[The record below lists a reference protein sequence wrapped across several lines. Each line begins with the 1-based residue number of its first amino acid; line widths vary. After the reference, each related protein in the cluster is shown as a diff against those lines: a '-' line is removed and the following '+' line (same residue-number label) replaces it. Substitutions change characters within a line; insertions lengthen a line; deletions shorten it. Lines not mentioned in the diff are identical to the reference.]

1 MRDYEELTAFLGEW
15 GRFQRLVFFLL
26 SASIVPNGF
35 NGLSIVFLAGT
46 PEHRCALPRGANL
59 SGEWR
64 NASIP
69 LELRGGRAAPSRC
82 RRYRLAALA
91 NFSALGLRPGSD
103 VELAALEQERC
114 LDGWEYSRDLYRS
127 TIVSEWNLVCDDDWK
142 GPFSTSLFFVGVL
155 FGSFISGQLSDKFG
169 RKNVLFV
176 TMGMQTGF
184 SFVQVFCTSWEMFS
198 VLFMLVGMGQ
208 ISNYVAAFVLGT
220 EILGKS
226 VRILFCTLGVCIFY
240 AFGYMLLPLFAYFLR
255 DWRTLLLAL
264 TLPGLLCIPLWWVI
278 PESPR
283 WLISQG
289 RFQEAEAIIRKAAKM
304 NGITAPDV
312 ILDPIELQDSN
323 SQKQQAY
330 TILDLV
336 KTQNI
341 RTVTIMS
348 VILWMIISV
357 GYFGLS
363 LDTPNLH
370 GDIYVN
376 CFLSAVI
383 EVPAYIISWLLLRNF
398 PRRYSMAA
406 ALFLG
411 GCVLLFIQLVPAHIR
426 VLSVLLVMVGKFG
439 ITSAFSMVYVYTAE
453 LYPTVVRNMGVGASS
468 MASRLGSILSPY
480 FVYLGA
486 YDRFLPYILMG
497 SLTVL
502 SGILTLFLPESYGM
516 PLPDTTEQML
526 TVKGLKYRPAS
537 NSTRVSREEEENP
550 VILKSTAF

>member
-1 MRDYEELTAFLGEW
+1 MRDYDAATAFLGEW

-26 SASIVPNGF
+26 SASIIPNGF

-46 PEHRCALPRGANL
+46 PEHRCVVPRGANL

-69 LELRGGRAAPSRC
+69 LELRGGQEAPSRC

-103 VELAALEQERC
+103 VELEALEQEPC
-114 LDGWEYSRDLYRS
+114 LDGWEYSRDVYHS
-127 TIVSEWNLVCDDDWK
+127 TIVTEWNLVCDNDWK
-142 GPFSTSLFFVGVL
+142 GPLSTSLFFVGVL
-155 FGSFISGQLSDKFG
+155 LGSFISGQLSDKH
-169 RKNVLFV
+169 RNPR
-176 TMGMQTGF
+176 
-184 SFVQVFCTSWEMFS
+184 
-198 VLFMLVGMGQ
+198 Q
-208 ISNYVAAFVLGT
+208 ISPCAVLHPGCVHLLRIWLHVT
-220 EILGKS
+220 AS
-226 VRILFCTLGVCIFY
+226 VC
-240 AFGYMLLPLFAYFLR
+240 FLH
-255 DWRTLLLAL
+255 
-264 TLPGLLCIPLWWVI
+264 PGL
-278 PESPR
+278 ED
-283 WLISQG
+283 
-289 RFQEAEAIIRKAAKM
+289 AAA
-304 NGITAPDV
+304 GTHPAWAALHPTLV
-312 ILDPIELQDSN
+312 LQDVN
-323 SQKQQAY
+323 SQKQQTY
-330 TILDLV
+330 TILDLM
-336 KTQNI
+336 KTRNI
-341 RTVTIMS
+341 LTITIMS
-348 VILWMIISV
+348 VLLWMIISV

-370 GDIYVN
+370 GDVYVN

-383 EVPAYIISWLLLRNF
+383 EVPAYIISWLLLRSF

-411 GCVLLFIQLVPAHIR
+411 GCVLLFIQLVPSHIR
-426 VLSVLLVMVGKFG
+426 ALSILLVMLGKFG

-516 PLPDTTEQML
+516 PLPDTIDQML
-526 TVKGLKYRPAS
+526 RVKGLEYRPPS
-537 NSTRVSREEEENP
+537 SSTRDSKEEEENP
-550 VILKSTAF
+550 ENFKSTSF

>member
-1 MRDYEELTAFLGEW
+1 MRDYDAATAFLGEW

-26 SASIVPNGF
+26 SASIIPNGF

-46 PEHRCALPRGANL
+46 PEHRCVVPRGANL

-69 LELRGGRAAPSRC
+69 LELRGGQEAPSRC

-103 VELAALEQERC
+103 VELEALEQEPC
-114 LDGWEYSRDLYRS
+114 LDGWEYSRDIYRS
-127 TIVSEWNLVCDDDWK
+127 TIVTEWNLVCANDWK
-142 GPFSTSLFFVGVL
+142 GPLSTSLFFVGVL
-155 FGSFISGQLSDKFG
+155 LGSFISGQLSDKFG
-169 RKNVLFV
+169 RKNVLFA
-176 TMGMQTGF
+176 TLAMQTGF
-184 SFVQVFCTSWEMFS
+184 SFIQVFSTSWEMFS
-198 VLFMLVGMGQ
+198 VLFVLVGMGQ

-226 VRILFCTLGVCIFY
+226 IRVLFCTLGVCVFY
-240 AFGYMLLPLFAYFLR
+240 AFGYMLLPLFAFFSR
-255 DWRTLLLAL
+255 DWRMLLLAL

-289 RFQEAEAIIRKAAKM
+289 RFQEAEDIIRKAAKT

-312 ILDPIELQDSN
+312 ILDPNELQDVN
-323 SQKQQAY
+323 SQKQQTY
-330 TILDLV
+330 TILDLM
-336 KTQNI
+336 KTRNI
-341 RTVTIMS
+341 LTITIMS
-348 VILWMIISV
+348 VLLWMIISV

-370 GDIYVN
+370 GDVYVN

-383 EVPAYIISWLLLRNF
+383 EVPAYVISWLLLRSL

-411 GCVLLFIQLVPAHIR
+411 GCVLLFIQLVPSHIR
-426 VLSVLLVMVGKFG
+426 ALSILLVMLGKFG
-439 ITSAFSMVYVYTAE
+439 ITSAFSMVYVYTTE

-480 FVYLGA
+480 FVYLG
-486 YDRFLPYILMG
+486 
-497 SLTVL
+497 
-502 SGILTLFLPESYGM
+502 
-516 PLPDTTEQML
+516 
-526 TVKGLKYRPAS
+526 
-537 NSTRVSREEEENP
+537 
-550 VILKSTAF
+550 